1 MDIIRKSVESRGGYM
16 YFDDHIH
23 FENFICGNTTT
34 FYGFCRNQDGMRR
47 TNLLFYLAYEKYDL
61 LEKAINYGLLTNI
74 SCRKKYYVGK
84 EGIMLNILTFACFF
98 SESLSSKDIVRY
110 LLNYKNINLYDK
122 SFSDS
127 ILIHM
132 ITHSQKYY
140 VENSYEII
148 KLIVEDSPINVDHL
162 DSGGDTALLNTL
174 FLHKKLDKKFMVKTV
189 KLLLKHC
196 KILNRKN
203 GYHGLIYICE
213 EIKDKELQYD
223 LLKLFLEHENLDLSS
238 CFFDKTLQIFLLSI
252 NNTIEKQ
259 YELWKLSSKR
269 KNINSMF
276 SLGKDMTKC
285 RHILYLSG
293 NLPDKF
299 RKYIIFQRFNII
311 NYRKNYRKNVLLR
324 YY

>member
-1 MDIIRKSVESRGGYM
+1 M
-16 YFDDHIH
+16 
-23 FENFICGNTTT
+23 
-34 FYGFCRNQDGMRR
+34 
-47 TNLLFYLAYEKYDL
+47 
-61 LEKAINYGLLTNI
+61 
-74 SCRKKYYVGK
+74 
-84 EGIMLNILTFACFF
+84 
-98 SESLSSKDIVRY
+98 
-110 LLNYKNINLYDK
+110 
-122 SFSDS
+122 
-127 ILIHM
+127 
-132 ITHSQKYY
+132 
-140 VENSYEII
+140 
-148 KLIVEDSPINVDHL
+148 
-162 DSGGDTALLNTL
+162 
-174 FLHKKLDKKFMVKTV
+174 
-189 KLLLKHC
+189 
-196 KILNRKN
+196 NRKN